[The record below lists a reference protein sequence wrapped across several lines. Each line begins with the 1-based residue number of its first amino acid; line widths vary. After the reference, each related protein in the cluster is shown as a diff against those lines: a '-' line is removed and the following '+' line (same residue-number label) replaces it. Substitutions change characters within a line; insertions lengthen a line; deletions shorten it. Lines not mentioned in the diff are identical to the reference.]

1 MSKRRVE
8 TYSGIAIA
16 ATGFIFEIVLA
27 IKEFGWSGWAALAV
41 FGLALVGLTAWLE
54 RRARAVRVERSEI
67 LSRQPL
73 DSPLPSV

>member
-27 IKEFGWSGWAALAV
+27 IEEFGWGGWAALAA
-41 FGLALVGLTAWLE
+41 FGLALVALTAVLE
-54 RRARAVRVERSEI
+54 RRARAVRGGRNEVAAP
-67 LSRQPL
+67 QPL
-73 DSPLPSV
+73 DSPVPSV